1 MPDKISPPVRMSQ
14 DTNVTWPGLMESS
27 QQLPLTALA
36 PSLALIS
43 RQDVAGTS
51 FMEPKETAMWG
62 KA

>member
-1 MPDKISPPVRMSQ
+1 MSQ

-27 QQLPLTALA
+27 QYLPLTALA

-51 FMEPKETAMWG
+51 LMAPKETAKWQ